1 MEKILVISFVVL
13 VSIILV
19 IGLFMIS
26 LCTLHNKHKFLQKL
40 YVMFCE
46 HGDYT
51 NYKNIKS
58 YIKTNKIKLFSNVE
72 YAQIRAEMYG
82 PHLDDEYYLVC
93 FEDCVSVF
101 NKYGQIC
108 LTSYFSHLV
117 SEIVELSG
125 YTYDEIEY
133 CKRKNPIQHQ
143 KLIEEQERL
152 SKELA
157 DLKIKLQ
164 INND

>member
-1 MEKILVISFVVL
+1 MEKILIISYVVL
-13 VSIILV
+13 ILIILI
-19 IGLFMIS
+19 IGFFMIC

-46 HGDYT
+46 NADYN

-58 YIKTNKIKLFSNVE
+58 YIKQNKIKLLSNVE
-72 YAQIRAEMYG
+72 YAQFRADMYG
-82 PHLDDEYYLVC
+82 PYLDDEYYLVC
-93 FEDCVSVF
+93 FEDSVSVF

-108 LTSYFSHLV
+108 LTGYFSHLV
-117 SEIVELSG
+117 AEIIELSG

-133 CKRKNPIQHQ
+133 CKKQNTIQYQ
-143 KLIEEQERL
+143 KLIEKQELL
-152 SKELA
+152 SKQIAE
-157 DLKIKLQ
+157 LKIKLQ